1 MAFTENGNNMVMPVA
16 PAYGA
21 GYGNGFGGFG
31 GEDWWI
37 FLLFL
42 LCGGGYGFGGF
53 GGYGMGMGM
62 LGMEGYGLYPW
73 LNNSQNINDGFR
85 QQMLNDNIT
94 SIRDGVQGL
103 STQLCNST
111 STMQLAMA
119 NGFAGVE
126 QGANNRQMANM
137 QTAFNQQ
144 TAMNQGFS
152 NVQSQ
157 LAQCCCDNRLA
168 TCQTQNIIQNEANTT
183 RFADANNTRDIIDAT
198 TRGNQA
204 ILDKLCQLELDN
216 YKTQLDAKNDLIA
229 QLRQEN
235 LYARGQASQDVQTAI
250 LRENNA
256 TVANQLLSEMR
267 SCPIPAQPVYGSQPI
282 FTYNSNNCGCG
293 CN

>member
-16 PAYGA
+16 PAYGN
-21 GYGNGFGGFG
+21 GNGFGGFG

-53 GGYGMGMGM
+53 GGYGMGM

-144 TAMNQGFS
+144 AAMNQGFNS
-152 NVQSQ
+152 VQSQ

-282 FTYNSNNCGCG
+282 FTCNSNNCGCG

>member
-16 PAYGA
+16 PAYGN
-21 GYGNGFGGFG
+21 GNGFGGFG

-53 GGYGMGMGM
+53 GGYGMGM

-94 SIRDGVQGL
+94 SIRDGVNNL

-168 TCQTQNIIQNEANTT
+168 TCQTQNIIQNEANAT

-282 FTYNSNNCGCG
+282 FTCNSNNCGCG